1 MDHIPHSFSDQSQ
14 TTHHQPQLHR
24 RSWPSALRTQGRLPR
39 RILRRRS
46 PHRPSANLRGYLR
59 PFAGRRVFRPAQHV
73 TLAGNSTAK
82 PNTSTS
88 AFRHQPAPNSQTPTI
103 RTQPQHNP
111 WIALSVRMPA
121 APWQG
126 REHRPSST
134 MPAAPWK
141 SREYRPSSTMPA
153 APWKSRE
160 YRPSSTAPRCA
171 TPMTPGFSPWN
182 TTGNPKELP
191 IVNICECQMNPPCGK
206 PIRHPRTKPVIV
218 GDTIGSV
225 SLLTGTI
232 SGSNFAIP

>member
-121 APWQG
+121 APWKTDASALRCG
-126 REHRPSST
+126 LVLRPRMAQRLQLQDRRPRST

-141 SREYRPSSTMPA
+141 SGAS
-153 APWKSRE
+153 
-160 YRPSSTAPRCA
+160 APRCA
-171 TPMTPGFSPWN
+171 TPMSPGFSPWN